1 MIQQDTIRLLREC
14 DSGVKMGVTA
24 INDVMSYVS
33 SGELK
38 GSLNKSMNENR
49 RIMKDLQS
57 QLNRFHDGGKDP
69 NAMLKSMAWLKTNV
83 RLKMNSSD
91 SVVAD
96 LITDGCN
103 MGIKSLNRYLNEYKA
118 ADERT
123 KDIARDIIGTEERL
137 AYEIRKFL

>member
-1 MIQQDTIRLLREC
+1 
-14 DSGVKMGVTA
+14 MGVTA